1 MSAQV
6 TPDTSNPGSPSGK
19 GLRIMASARSP
30 KPLVSALLALLFVI
44 AFVAPFLSVA
54 YLAGAST
61 PLDVVQAG
69 AIHWGVI
76 IAFGLIWLGAQLF
89 WDAPTEA
96 TKLGMAISA
105 TIVWLSLSLFFN
117 FQNVAYGGPVA
128 FFALMG
134 GLAVVLL
141 WTRFLADEISF

>member
-1 MSAQV
+1 
-6 TPDTSNPGSPSGK
+6 
-19 GLRIMASARSP
+19 MASTRSM

-44 AFVAPFLSVA
+44 AFVAPFLSVSF
-54 YLAGAST
+54 LAGPST
-61 PLDVVQAG
+61 PFDVVQAG
-69 AIHWGVI
+69 AIHWGIV
-76 IAFGLIWLGAQLF
+76 IAFGLLWLGAQLF
-89 WDAPTEA
+89 WDAPVEA

-117 FQNVAYGGPVA
+117 FQNPTYGGPVA

-134 GLAVVLL
+134 GLGVTLL

>member
-1 MSAQV
+1 MP
-6 TPDTSNPGSPSGK
+6 TT
-19 GLRIMASARSP
+19 RSP
-30 KPLVSALLALLFVI
+30 KPLVSALMALLFVF
-44 AFVAPFLSVA
+44 AFVAPFLSVS
-54 YLAGAST
+54 YLAGPTT

-69 AIHWGVI
+69 AIHWGAV
-76 IAFGLIWLGAQLF
+76 IAFGLLWLGVQLF
-89 WDAPTEA
+89 WNAPTEA

-105 TIVWLSLSLFFN
+105 TIVWLSLALFFN
-117 FQNVAYGGPVA
+117 FQNTTYGGPVA